1 MEIKDQHQLRF
12 FGVEFINVNFSSY
25 AKVESNKPKID
36 LKIEPR
42 LFIPKEKPEFFHI
55 LMDVSI
61 NAEDYFSLSLVAV
74 GTFAV
79 TGENV
84 DDKLRAEFINANA
97 PAIMF
102 PYVRS
107 FVSTFTSNL
116 GDVTGRL
123 LIPTQFFKGNL
134 PEIESPEDT
143 RFLKEE

>member
-1 MEIKDQHQLRF
+1 MEIRDQYKLRF

-42 LFIPKEKPEFFHI
+42 LFIPKEKPELFHI
-55 LMDVSI
+55 IMDVHL
-61 NAEDYFSLSLVAV
+61 NAEDYFDLSLVAV
-74 GTFAV
+74 GTFAIK
-79 TGENV
+79 GEEV
-84 DDKLRAEFINANA
+84 DDKIRAEFINANA

-107 FVSTFTSNL
+107 FISTFTSNL
-116 GDVTGRL
+116 GDVTGRI

-134 PEIESPEDT
+134 SEIEAPEST
-143 RFLKEE
+143 RFLSSE